1 MQKTTLYQCHDNV
14 RRFQGAERTI
24 MDYGKNLKYFNSTD
38 KLFYIGLPI
47 LIVGALLV
55 VCELLWFFFIP
66 YQMFIGLAIAV
77 LGAALAFVPRS
88 LRASE
93 KDLDAIVSAMTDGY
107 AKEVTENL
115 GLEKQILRTIPPTV
129 IGNYIYDE
137 KDILMRRGKDDRK
150 CRTSKYSAAAV
161 ICTKNG
167 VLISQKTFSLI
178 EEATKETL
186 YEFLF
191 ADIDSLT
198 VIDNELRHED
208 GTKIKD
214 SRLVITENGKE
225 VLNLPTVHVI
235 AVDRLCEDINRM
247 IASAKS

>member
-1 MQKTTLYQCHDNV
+1 
-14 RRFQGAERTI
+14 

-47 LIVGALLV
+47 LIVGAILV
-55 VCELLWFFFIP
+55 VCELLWFFFMP
-66 YQMFIGLAIAV
+66 YQMLIGLAIAI
-77 LGAALAFVPRS
+77 LGAALAFIPRS
-88 LRASE
+88 LRANE
-93 KDLDAIVSAMTDGY
+93 KDIDAIVSAMTDGY

-115 GLEKQILRTIPPTV
+115 GLEKQILRMIPPTV

-150 CRTSKYSAAAV
+150 CRTSKYRAAAV

-167 VLISQKTFSLI
+167 MVISQKTFSLI
-178 EEATKETL
+178 DETVTETL

-191 ADIDSLT
+191 ADIDSLS
-198 VIDNELRHED
+198 VVDNEIRHED

-214 SRLVITENGKE
+214 SRLILTENGKE

>member
-1 MQKTTLYQCHDNV
+1 
-14 RRFQGAERTI
+14 

-47 LIVGALLV
+47 LIVGAILV
-55 VCELLWFFFIP
+55 VCELLWFFFMP
-66 YQMFIGLAIAV
+66 YQMLIGLAIAI
-77 LGAALAFVPRS
+77 LGAALAFIPRS
-88 LRASE
+88 LRANE
-93 KDLDAIVSAMTDGY
+93 KDIDAIVSAMTDRY

-115 GLEKQILRTIPPTV
+115 GLEKQILRMIPPTV

-150 CRTSKYSAAAV
+150 CRTSKYRAAAV

-167 VLISQKTFSLI
+167 MVISQKTFSLI
-178 EEATKETL
+178 DETVTETL
-186 YEFLF
+186 HEFLF
-191 ADIDSLT
+191 ADIDSLS
-198 VIDNELRHED
+198 VVDNEIRHED

-214 SRLVITENGKE
+214 SRLILTENGKE

>member
-1 MQKTTLYQCHDNV
+1 MQKTTLYSCHDNV

-47 LIVGALLV
+47 LIVGAILV
-55 VCELLWFFFIP
+55 VCELLWFFFMP
-66 YQMFIGLAIAV
+66 YQMLIGLAIAI
-77 LGAALAFVPRS
+77 LGAALAFIPRS
-88 LRASE
+88 LRANE
-93 KDLDAIVSAMTDGY
+93 KDIDAIVSAMTDGY

-115 GLEKQILRTIPPTV
+115 GLEKQILRMIPPTV

-150 CRTSKYSAAAV
+150 CRTSKYRAAAV

-167 VLISQKTFSLI
+167 MVISQKTFSLI
-178 EEATKETL
+178 DETVTETL

-191 ADIDSLT
+191 ADIDSLS
-198 VIDNELRHED
+198 VVDNEIRHED

-214 SRLVITENGKE
+214 SRLILTENGKE
-225 VLNLPTVHVI
+225 VLNLPTIHVI